1 MIKLFKVYFV
11 KNEDLG
17 LCNESFGH
25 EVLTVK
31 WSKDRKRIKVKTI
44 TSIEGNAKNG
54 ERRRLKSSKK
64 DIIQLIHDGEI
75 IVIPRRYLN
84 TPKLSGIFTRGIWI
98 DKNKLIEDKY
108 NTRVSSKYYEIIG
121 K

>member
-1 MIKLFKVYFV
+1 MIKLYKVYYV
-11 KNEDLG
+11 KNQDLG
-17 LCNESFGH
+17 LSNETLGH

-44 TSIEGNAKNG
+44 TSIEWN
-54 ERRRLKSSKK
+54 RRVGQKRKFKSTNK

-75 IVIPRRYLN
+75 IVIPQKYLN
-84 TPKLSGIFTRGIWI
+84 TPKLSGVFTKGIWV
-98 DKNKLIEDKY
+98 DKDKLMETKY
-108 NTRVSSKYYEIIG
+108 DTKVSAKYFDIIG